1 MTSKTQHQNPPLPD
15 YKIAY
20 FTDGMLRKALKN
32 PEAIKALI
40 ENPVEENIKTASYD
54 VCLGERFLKYKWWP
68 LIKDM
73 RADQTKYTRPLEVRG
88 RDKVT
93 ALTKNR
99 GLKNDLARFW
109 FFLRN
114 GGWFGVD
121 DEGLFFLMRPLGF
134 VCGVIVEKINLPANI
149 GAILDGK
156 SSTGRRAI
164 CVHITAGF
172 ADPGYSGRMTT
183 EMFNFLRTW
192 SKLRPGDRIGQL
204 RFFYYAEDCE
214 QVYGSP
220 EQHNHYQDA
229 NTVEA
234 GAPLQ

>member
-1 MTSKTQHQNPPLPD
+1 MSNAQNPPIPT
-15 YKIAY
+15 KPIAY
-20 FTDGMLRKALKN
+20 LTDGMLRVVLNDPTAK
-32 PEAIKALI
+32 PLI
-40 ENPVEENIKTASYD
+40 ENPTEENIKTASYD

-73 RADQTKYTRPLEVRG
+73 RVDQTKYTRPLQVRG
-88 RDKVT
+88 RDQIT
-93 ALTKNR
+93 RLTNNR
-99 GLKNDLARFW
+99 GLGNSLARFW
-109 FFLRN
+109 FFIRN

-183 EMFNFLRTW
+183 EMVNFLWTW
-192 SKLRPGDRIGQL
+192 SKIRPGDRIGQL
-204 RFFYYAEDCE
+204 RFFYYAENC
-214 QVYGSP
+214 QNLYGSMG
-220 EQHNHYQDA
+220 QNNHYQGA
-229 NTVEA
+229 KTVEA
-234 GAPLQ
+234 GAKLSG